1 MDRCLTWFM
10 VVCRVRASAQVWVE
24 LSDFEYVGQ
33 VLVRA
38 CREIEAGSWEK
49 GIDDVDVEEVA
60 KEGLATDE
68 KDTTT

>member
-1 MDRCLTWFM
+1 M

-38 CREIEAGSWEK
+38 CREIEDGSWEK

-60 KEGLATDE
+60 KEGLVTDE